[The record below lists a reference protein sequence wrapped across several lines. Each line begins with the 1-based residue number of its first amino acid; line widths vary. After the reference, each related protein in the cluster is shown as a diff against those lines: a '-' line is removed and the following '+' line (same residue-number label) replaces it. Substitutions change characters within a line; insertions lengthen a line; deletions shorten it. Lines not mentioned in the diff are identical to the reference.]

1 MSQARAALEEQL
13 REEAAAREAEAER
26 TKQLQEYQAE
36 LEKLLEQEKQ
46 AKRDEEIVRNLQ
58 AK

>member
-36 LEKLLEQEKQ
+36 LEKITRTGEASKE
-46 AKRDEEIVRNLQ
+46 R
-58 AK
+58 